1 MEKINRWRIVGF
13 CSQILGA
20 VIFLL
25 SLFPF
30 CANAISIINDEET
43 EQYLQAVIE
52 PIFRASNIPFNRNE
66 IYIVNDPSLN
76 AFVSDGNSMFVHT
89 GTLMNISN
97 TNELTGILAH
107 ESGHIK
113 GGHIL
118 RQKIKLQN
126 MQKLSLASLV
136 LAGAAGVVSGRG
148 DVAMAIMLGGSSS
161 AIHSLTAH
169 QVEEERSADE
179 AAVNTLR
186 KLHQSPI
193 GLLNFMRKIDRQNK
207 MQGREES
214 PYFRTHPM
222 TRERIAFLENAV
234 KNSPYDN
241 KSPLDAK
248 LKRVQAKLRGFL
260 LKPAVVRR
268 IYEDDNNSINA
279 MYALSIAD
287 LQEFKYASAM
297 QKIDSLLK
305 KEPNNPHFMELKGQI
320 YLEQGKAQA
329 ARKEFSEALK
339 IVPQSALFKYNLAQ
353 TVLESPHN
361 KSDLEY
367 NEKILNQALRDFP
380 SAYGWT
386 LLARTYDELNRPAE
400 RQYASAKY
408 SFEIGEVRMA
418 KKQIEQ
424 AKKYKADNKLKLK
437 IDDLEH
443 EIDAYL
449 EENPDYRRDY

>member
-1 MEKINRWRIVGF
+1 MVEKINRRRISRFICKITGT
-13 CSQILGA
+13 

-25 SLFPF
+25 SLIPF
-30 CANAISIINDEET
+30 GANAISIINDEET
-43 EQYLQAVIE
+43 EQYLQQVID
-52 PIFRASNIPFNRNE
+52 PIFQANSIPFNRNE

-76 AFVSDGNSMFVHT
+76 AFVSDGNNMFIHT
-89 GTLMNISN
+89 GTLLNIKN

-136 LAGAAGVVSGRG
+136 LAGAAGVASGRG

-161 AIHSLTAH
+161 ALNSLTTH

-179 AAVNTLR
+179 AAVNTLK
-186 KLHQSPI
+186 KLHQSPK
-193 GLLNFMRKIDRQNK
+193 GLLNFMRKIDKQNK

-234 KNSPYDN
+234 KDSSYGE
-241 KSPLDAK
+241 KSEFDDRLN
-248 LKRVQAKLRGFL
+248 RVQAKLRGFL
-260 LKPAVVRR
+260 LKPAAVRR
-268 IYEDDNNSINA
+268 MYNDDSINA
-279 MYALSIAD
+279 LYALAIAD
-287 LQEFKYASAM
+287 LQEFKYNKAM
-297 QKIDSLLK
+297 QKVDKLLE
-305 KEPNNPHFMELKGQI
+305 KEPDNPHFMEIKGQI
-320 YLEQGKAQA
+320 YLEQGKTEA
-329 ARKEFSEALK
+329 ARKEFASALK
-339 IVPQSALFKYNLAQ
+339 ILPDSALFKYNLAQ
-353 TVLESPHN
+353 TILESSHN
-361 KSDLEY
+361 KNDLIY
-367 NEKILNQALRDFP
+367 NEKILNSALRDFP

-386 LLARTYDELNRPAE
+386 LLARTYDELHKPAE

-408 SFEIGEVRMA
+408 SFEIGEARMA
-418 KKQIEQ
+418 KKQLEQ
-424 AKKYKADNKLKLK
+424 AKNYPADKRLSLK
-437 IDDLEH
+437 IDDFMH

-449 EENPDYRRDY
+449 ETNPVR